1 MTDGTTRN
9 QTKGPGSICQETVTP
24 ERSDTRKKGDITMTD
39 ITMTGIMMTDATMT
53 DVTMTDIVVAHPQTV
68 GMTDA
73 VKIDLIVLVKERQ
86 PCSSVAWQTRVFMG

>member
-9 QTKGPGSICQETVTP
+9 QTEGPGKICQETVTP
-24 ERSDTRKKGDITMTD
+24 ERSDTRKKGDT
-39 ITMTGIMMTDATMT
+39 TMTGIMMTDATMTDIIMMT

-86 PCSSVAWQTRVFMG
+86 PCSSVTW